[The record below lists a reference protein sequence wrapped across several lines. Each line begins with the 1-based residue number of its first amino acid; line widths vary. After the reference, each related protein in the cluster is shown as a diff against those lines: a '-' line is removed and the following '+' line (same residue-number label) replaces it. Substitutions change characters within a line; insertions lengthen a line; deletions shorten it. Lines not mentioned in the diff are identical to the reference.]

1 MRLDRSIASQGAYT
15 RSELR
20 KLIRAGRVTVDG
32 APVRDPGAAVD
43 PENNVLAVDGK
54 ALNYREH
61 LYLMLNKPK
70 GVISATEDRSA
81 KTVLDLVPPEL
92 FRKGLFPAGRL
103 DGETTGFVLLTD
115 DGEFAHRIL
124 SPGNHIMKTYI
135 ATLRDVPPDS
145 QLQPLRDGIEL
156 RDGSHC
162 LPAEVRI
169 LGDRTVEIKICEGKY
184 HQIKRMFAAAGNRV
198 LELER
203 TAMGGLPLDPDLE
216 PGKCR
221 ELTAEELDRITAR

>member
-1 MRLDRSIASQGAYT
+1 
-15 RSELR
+15 
-20 KLIRAGRVTVDG
+20 
-32 APVRDPGAAVD
+32 
-43 PENNVLAVDGK
+43 
-54 ALNYREH
+54 
-61 LYLMLNKPK
+61 
-70 GVISATEDRSA
+70 
-81 KTVLDLVPPEL
+81 
-92 FRKGLFPAGRL
+92 
-103 DGETTGFVLLTD
+103 
-115 DGEFAHRIL
+115 
-124 SPGNHIMKTYI
+124 MKTYI